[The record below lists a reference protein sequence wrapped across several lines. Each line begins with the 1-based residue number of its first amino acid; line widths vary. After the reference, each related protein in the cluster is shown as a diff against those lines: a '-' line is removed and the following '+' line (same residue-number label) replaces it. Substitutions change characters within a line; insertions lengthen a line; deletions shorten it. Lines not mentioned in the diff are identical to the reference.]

1 MISKQIKIE
10 VIVMVLKIGLPKG
23 SLQESTFNIFRKAGF
38 VINAS
43 SRSYYPS
50 VDDEELSITLVRA
63 QEMARYVAEGIFDA
77 GLTGEDWVEESGE
90 DVKIIDKLVY
100 GKQGLRPVKWVL
112 AVPEDSDI
120 KSVKDL
126 KGKRIATEL
135 VNTVKKYLSG
145 NKVTAK
151 VEFSWGATE
160 AKPPYLADAIVELTE
175 TGSSLRANKLRIV
188 ETVLESTTVMIANK
202 AAVKDK
208 WKKEKIETIMMLL
221 KGALNAE
228 EKVGLKLNVR
238 EKKLK
243 GVLEILPALK
253 RPTVSYLLD
262 EGEKWVAVEV
272 IIDEKKVR
280 ELVPKLKQR
289 GAEGI
294 VEYPLNKVIY

>member
-1 MISKQIKIE
+1 ML
-10 VIVMVLKIGLPKG
+10 LKLGLPKG
-23 SLQESTFNIFRKAGF
+23 SLQESTFNIFKKAGF
-38 VINAS
+38 SIKTD

-50 VDDEELSITLVRA
+50 VDDTELCISLVRA

-90 DVKIIDKLVY
+90 KVKIVDKLIY
-100 GKQGLRPVKWVL
+100 GKQGLRPVRWVL
-112 AVPEDSDI
+112 AVPEDSSI

-126 KGKRIATEL
+126 QGKRIATEL
-135 VNTVKKYLSG
+135 VNTVKKYFRK
-145 NKVTAK
+145 NKVKAK

-175 TGSSLRANKLRIV
+175 TGSSLRANKLKII
-188 ETVLESTTVMIANK
+188 ETIMESTTVMIANNK
-202 AAVKDK
+202 SWKND
-208 WKKEKIETIMMLL
+208 WKKTKINNLLLLL

-228 EKVGLKLNVR
+228 EKVGLKMNVER
-238 EKKLK
+238 KNLAKILS
-243 GVLEILPALK
+243 ILPALK
-253 RPTVSYLLD
+253 KPTVSYLLNTN
-262 EGEKWVAVEV
+262 EQWMAVEV

-280 ELVPKLKQR
+280 EIVPKLKEA

>member
-1 MISKQIKIE
+1 MI
-10 VIVMVLKIGLPKG
+10 LKLGLPKG
-23 SLQESTFNIFRKAGF
+23 SLQESTFNIFKKAGF

-43 SRSYYPS
+43 SRSYYPG

-63 QEMARYVAEGIFDA
+63 QEMARYVAEGILDA
-77 GLTGEDWVEESGE
+77 GMTGEDWVKESGE
-90 DVKIIDKLVY
+90 GVKIIDKLVY

-112 AVPEDSDI
+112 AVPEDSPV

-135 VNTVKKYLSG
+135 VNTVKKYLKK
-145 NKVTAK
+145 NKVDAK

-188 ETVLESTTVMIANK
+188 ETVLESTTAMIANND
-202 AAVKDK
+202 AAKDR

-228 EKVGLKLNVR
+228 EKVGLKLNVE

-243 GVLEILPALK
+243 SILNVLPALK
-253 RPTVSYLLD
+253 RPTVSHLLD
-262 EGEKWVAVEV
+262 GGEKWVAIEV

-280 ELVPKLKQR
+280 ELVPKLKQL

>member
-1 MISKQIKIE
+1 M
-10 VIVMVLKIGLPKG
+10 MLKIGLPKG
-23 SLQESTFNIFRKAGF
+23 SLQESTFNIFKKAGF

-50 VDDEELSITLVRA
+50 VDDDELSITLVRA
-63 QEMARYVAEGIFDA
+63 QEMARYVAEGILDA
-77 GLTGEDWVEESGE
+77 GLTGEDWVKESGE
-90 DVKIIDKLVY
+90 DVTIIDKLVY

-135 VNTVKKYLSG
+135 VNTVKNYLKK
-145 NKVTAK
+145 NKVSAK

-188 ETVLESTTVMIANK
+188 ETVLESTTAMIANK
-202 AAVKDK
+202 DSIRDK
-208 WKKEKIETIMMLL
+208 WKKGKIETIMMLL

-228 EKVGLKLNVR
+228 EKVGLKLNVM

-243 GVLEILPALK
+243 SILEILPALK

-262 EGEKWVAVEV
+262 GKEKWVAIEV

-280 ELVPKLKQR
+280 EIVPKLKAR

>member
-1 MISKQIKIE
+1 
-10 VIVMVLKIGLPKG
+10 MVLKLGLPKG
-23 SLQESTFNIFRKAGF
+23 SLQESTFNIFKKAGF

-50 VDDEELSITLVRA
+50 VDDEEISITLVRA

-77 GLTGEDWVEESGE
+77 GLTGEDWVAESGE
-90 DVKIIDKLVY
+90 EVMIIDRLVY

-112 AVPEDSDI
+112 AVPEDSGI

-126 KGKRIATEL
+126 KGKKIATEL
-135 VNTVKKYLSG
+135 VNTVKNYLKK
-145 NKVTAK
+145 NKVAAK

-202 AAVKDK
+202 TAVKDD
-208 WKKEKIETIMMLL
+208 WKRTKIETIMMLL

-228 EKVGLKLNVR
+228 EKVGLKLNIQ

-243 GVLEILPALK
+243 SVLEILPALK

-262 EGEKWVAVEV
+262 KGEKWVAVEV

>member
-1 MISKQIKIE
+1 MI
-10 VIVMVLKIGLPKG
+10 LKLGLPKG
-23 SLQESTFNIFRKAGF
+23 SLQESTFNIFKKAGF

-43 SRSYYPS
+43 ERSYYPS
-50 VDDEELSITLVRA
+50 VDDTEMTITLVRA
-63 QEMARYVAEGIFDA
+63 QEMARYVAEGVLDA
-77 GLTGEDWVEESGE
+77 GLTGEDWVKESGE
-90 DVKIIDKLVY
+90 DVKIIDTLVY

-112 AVPEDSDI
+112 AVPEDSEI

-135 VNTVKKYLSG
+135 VNTVKNYLKK

-188 ETVLESTTVMIANK
+188 ETVLESTTAMIANK
-202 AAVKDK
+202 DSVKNK

-228 EKVGLKLNVR
+228 EKVGLKLNVEER
-238 EKKLK
+238 KLK
-243 GVLEILPALK
+243 SILEILPALK

-262 EGEKWVAVEV
+262 SREKWVAIEV

-280 ELVPKLKQR
+280 ELVPKLKAR

>member
-1 MISKQIKIE
+1 MQ
-10 VIVMVLKIGLPKG
+10 LKLGLPKG
-23 SLQESTFNIFRKAGF
+23 SLQESTFNIFKKAGF
-38 VINAS
+38 NINAS

-50 VDDEELSITLVRA
+50 VDDDEISITLVRA

-90 DVKIIDKLVY
+90 QVKIVDKLVY
-100 GKQGLRPVKWVL
+100 GKQGLRPVRWVL
-112 AVPEDSDI
+112 AVPEESAI

-135 VNTVKKYLSG
+135 VNTVKKYLKK

-188 ETVLESTTVMIANK
+188 ETVLESTTVMIANRE
-202 AAVKDK
+202 AAKDA
-208 WKKEKIETIMMLL
+208 WKKQKIETVMMLL

-228 EKVGLKLNVR
+228 EKVGLKLNVE

-243 GVLEILPALK
+243 SVLELLPALK

-262 EGEKWVAVEV
+262 GREKWVAIEV

-289 GAEGI
+289 DAEGI